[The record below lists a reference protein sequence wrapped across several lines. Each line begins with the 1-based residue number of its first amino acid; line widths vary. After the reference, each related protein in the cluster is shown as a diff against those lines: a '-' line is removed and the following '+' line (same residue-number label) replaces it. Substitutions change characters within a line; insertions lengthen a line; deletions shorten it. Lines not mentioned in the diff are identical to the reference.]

1 MNLHASIRG
10 LALAVGGLLVLAGV
24 ALATGGNGA
33 DDASASSASI
43 SPSPSA
49 FETAGGALNSP
60 EPTASPEDA
69 DDDASPAESPA
80 ASPDDDASP
89 AASPDD
95 DASPAA
101 SPDDDDDGAS
111 PSASPDDD
119 EVDAHDNSGPGAG
132 TTTIPAPVAT
142 TPMTIPGPE
151 AETTT
156 PVPAATTEG
165 IARVWAGTWHDEGVD
180 DRALVE
186 ATLAGDRQAFGAFVE
201 RETRTVYRACLR
213 ILGRPHDAEDVTQES
228 FVAAYRAIGSY
239 RGDGPLR
246 GWLLRIATRQAF
258 RRLASRRPTA
268 DVDTLP
274 EPFLA
279 DSRTD
284 PTRMAVASEVRSELR
299 DAVGALSEPYRE
311 VVALRFFAELSLA
324 EVAEATGRPINTVK
338 THLRR
343 GLERLRP
350 LIDAEGGQR

>member
-10 LALAVGGLLVLAGV
+10 LVLAVGGLLVLAGV

-33 DDASASSASI
+33 DDASASSPSI

-80 ASPDDDASP
+80 ASPDDVRPRPPPRMTMRPRPRRLTTMVVPRRRRHPMMTRSMLTTTP
-89 AASPDD
+89 
-95 DASPAA
+95 
-101 SPDDDDDGAS
+101 
-111 PSASPDDD
+111 
-119 EVDAHDNSGPGAG
+119 GPAG
-132 TTTIPAPVAT
+132 TTTIPAPAAT
-142 TPMTIPGPE
+142 TPTTIPGPE

-274 EPFLA
+274 EPLLA

-299 DAVGALSEPYRE
+299 DAVGALPEPYRE

-350 LIDAEGGQR
+350 LIDAEGGHR

>member
-1 MNLHASIRG
+1 M
-10 LALAVGGLLVLAGV
+10 
-24 ALATGGNGA
+24 
-33 DDASASSASI
+33 
-43 SPSPSA
+43 
-49 FETAGGALNSP
+49 
-60 EPTASPEDA
+60 
-69 DDDASPAESPA
+69 
-80 ASPDDDASP
+80 
-89 AASPDD
+89 
-95 DASPAA
+95 
-101 SPDDDDDGAS
+101 
-111 PSASPDDD
+111 
-119 EVDAHDNSGPGAG
+119 
-132 TTTIPAPVAT
+132 TIPALVVMTTMT
-142 TPMTIPGPE
+142 TPGLE

-156 PVPAATTEG
+156 PATAATTEG
-165 IARVWAGTWHDEGVD
+165 IAHVWAGTWHDEGVD

-268 DVDTLP
+268 DVDSLP

-284 PTRMAVASEVRSELR
+284 PTRLAVASEVRSELR
-299 DAVGALSEPYRE
+299 GAVGALPEPYRE

-350 LIDAEGGQR
+350 LIDAEGGHR